1 MVGYGKTV
9 RDIRTSKGIHQKD
22 LYDNIISKSFAI
34 EFEKGKHDITLTLF
48 EKILK
53 RMNMDL
59 DEFFYIHRELSV
71 SAEKSYLCMNQER
84 GNIYDLASL
93 ELLYNE
99 LSKHNGEL
107 VEVWKAFVRSR
118 IKLVEHLFK
127 YHEFT
132 VDVIT
137 PKDKCTI
144 QKYLFSIDTWTLEE
158 LKICANSIYFFE
170 EDLQIQFLN
179 QVIKAIHSYKN
190 YDRARRV
197 LCTLLINTIEMFISR
212 GQLSSASKLIILLDS
227 LCLYNESAFYRN
239 ISHFLKGL
247 VKMQNNHIQEGYNQA
262 KKAIQIMN
270 DLRFEEIAYL
280 YEILLD
286 QFIRI
291 KGIDIVKS

>member
-1 MVGYGKTV
+1 M
-9 RDIRTSKGIHQKD
+9 IRGHLKN
-22 LYDNIISKSFAI
+22 LRFA
-34 EFEKGKHDITLTLF
+34 LTP
-48 EKILK
+48 
-53 RMNMDL
+53 
-59 DEFFYIHRELSV
+59 S
-71 SAEKSYLCMNQER
+71 
-84 GNIYDLASL
+84 
-93 ELLYNE
+93 
-99 LSKHNGEL
+99 
-107 VEVWKAFVRSR
+107 
-118 IKLVEHLFK
+118 
-127 YHEFT
+127 T
-132 VDVIT
+132 
-137 PKDKCTI
+137 
-144 QKYLFSIDTWTLEE
+144 
-158 LKICANSIYFFE
+158 FFE

>member
-1 MVGYGKTV
+1 MIGYGKTV
-9 RDIRTSKGIHQKD
+9 RDIRSSKGIHQKD

-34 EFEKGKHDITLTLF
+34 EFEKGKHDITLSLF

-59 DEFFYIHRELSV
+59 DEFFYIHRELSK
-71 SAEKSYLCMNQER
+71 SAKKNHLCMNQER
-84 GNIYDLASL
+84 GNIYDLENL
-93 ELLYNE
+93 ELLYSE
-99 LSKHNGEL
+99 LSKHDGEL

-118 IKLVEHLFK
+118 IKMVEHLLK

-137 PKDKCTI
+137 AKDKCTI

-179 QVIKAIHSYKN
+179 QVIKAIQPYKN

-197 LCTLLINTIEMFISR
+197 LCTLLINTIEVFISR
-212 GQLSSASKLIILLDS
+212 GQLSSASKLLILLDS
-227 LCLYNESAFYRN
+227 LCIYNESAFYRN
-239 ISHFLKGL
+239 ISNFLKGL
-247 VKMQNNHIQEGYNQA
+247 LKMQSNQIKEGYVQA
-262 KKAIQIMN
+262 KKAIQLMN
-270 DLRFEEIAYL
+270 DLHFEEIAYL

-286 QFIRI
+286 QFIQLE
-291 KGIDIVKS
+291 GIDILNY

>member
-1 MVGYGKTV
+1 MIGYGKTV
-9 RDIRTSKGIHQKD
+9 RDIRISKGIHQKD

-34 EFEKGKHDITLTLF
+34 EFEKGKHDITLSLF

-59 DEFFYIHRELSV
+59 DEFFYIHRELSK
-71 SAEKSYLCMNQER
+71 SAKKNHLCMNQER
-84 GNIYDLASL
+84 GNIYDLESL
-93 ELLYNE
+93 ELLYSE
-99 LSKHNGEL
+99 LSKHDGEL

-118 IKLVEHLFK
+118 IKMVEHLLK

-137 PKDKCTI
+137 AKDKCTI

-179 QVIKAIHSYKN
+179 QVIKAIQPYKN

-197 LCTLLINTIEMFISR
+197 LCTLLINTIEVFISR
-212 GQLSSASKLIILLDS
+212 GQLSSASKLLILLDS
-227 LCLYNESAFYRN
+227 LCIYNESAFYRN
-239 ISHFLKGL
+239 ISNFLKGL
-247 VKMQNNHIQEGYNQA
+247 LKMQSNQIKEGYVQA
-262 KKAIQIMN
+262 KKAIQLMN
-270 DLRFEEIAYL
+270 DLHFEEIAYL

-286 QFIRI
+286 QFIQLE
-291 KGIDIVKS
+291 GIDILNY

>member
-1 MVGYGKTV
+1 M
-9 RDIRTSKGIHQKD
+9 
-22 LYDNIISKSFAI
+22 
-34 EFEKGKHDITLTLF
+34 
-48 EKILK
+48 
-53 RMNMDL
+53 
-59 DEFFYIHRELSV
+59 
-71 SAEKSYLCMNQER
+71 
-84 GNIYDLASL
+84 
-93 ELLYNE
+93 
-99 LSKHNGEL
+99 
-107 VEVWKAFVRSR
+107 EVWKAFVRSR

-227 LCLYNESAFYRN
+227 LCPYNESAFYRN

>member
-1 MVGYGKTV
+1 M
-9 RDIRTSKGIHQKD
+9 IRGHLKN
-22 LYDNIISKSFAI
+22 LRFA
-34 EFEKGKHDITLTLF
+34 LT
-48 EKILK
+48 
-53 RMNMDL
+53 
-59 DEFFYIHRELSV
+59 
-71 SAEKSYLCMNQER
+71 
-84 GNIYDLASL
+84 
-93 ELLYNE
+93 
-99 LSKHNGEL
+99 
-107 VEVWKAFVRSR
+107 
-118 IKLVEHLFK
+118 
-127 YHEFT
+127 
-132 VDVIT
+132 
-137 PKDKCTI
+137 P
-144 QKYLFSIDTWTLEE
+144 SI
-158 LKICANSIYFFE
+158 FFE

-270 DLRFEEIAYL
+270 DLRFEEITYL